1 MLPRYH
7 AHACY
12 PRFDWFISFSLWLAQ
27 DGAVLPVVVDPYL
40 ARHLRPHQR
49 EGVAFLYECVM
60 GAREPTR
67 TGAIL
72 ADDMGLGCAPRLC
85 LCGWPR

>member
-1 MLPRYH
+1 M
-7 AHACY
+7 
-12 PRFDWFISFSLWLAQ
+12 
-27 DGAVLPVVVDPYL
+27 VPVMVDPYL

-49 EGVAFLYECVM
+49 EGVQFLYDCVM

-72 ADDMGLGCAPRLC
+72 ADDMGLGCGPTSAV
-85 LCGWPR
+85 W